1 MDLAWLN
8 DVLPTP
14 TSYDCPIMGD
24 MLGYCDGIE
33 LFDSG
38 DTFLSELSMNMD
50 TPVNPS
56 LPPAHAIAIPLN
68 PPPFHIASDAPI
80 PALYSIQSAIE
91 IDLTDEEMRF
101 FRDLHMPP
109 PVPPSAFQSRSALKK

>member
-1 MDLAWLN
+1 
-8 DVLPTP
+8 
-14 TSYDCPIMGD
+14 MGD

-109 PVPPSAFQSRSALKK
+109 P